1 MRDVGRRCRQIGR
14 DMGQK
19 RRLRRILL
27 SKSQPGGRDLVALN
41 QEHSFSFTED
51 RKINMAEPQYPNL
64 SKAALRLGLFGFIF
78 LMVVTL
84 AGGCMTTSIG
94 SGEGAVKY
102 SIFGGTDLEKIYGEG
117 LQIHPP
123 WVDLI
128 RYDVRVQE
136 QLEDIDAL
144 SSNGLSIGM
153 DASIRW
159 RPEAGALAKL
169 HVTYGGDYYRKLVQP
184 ELRSAVREIV
194 GQFTPEELY
203 STRRTELQE
212 RIFAQVRDAVAGED
226 VTIDAILI
234 RDISLPEQIR
244 TAIENKLKEEQE
256 AERYL
261 FTIQKERLEAQRKEI
276 EATGQAEYQR
286 IITASLSSQFLRYKG
301 IEATQML
308 ANSPNSKTVI
318 IGSGSDGLPIIL
330 GNQ

>member
-1 MRDVGRRCRQIGR
+1 MA
-14 DMGQK
+14 
-19 RRLRRILL
+19 
-27 SKSQPGGRDLVALN
+27 QP
-41 QEHSFSFTED
+41 T
-51 RKINMAEPQYPNL
+51 YPNL
-64 SKAALRLGLFGFIF
+64 SRAALRLSLMAFGFVLI
-78 LMVVTL
+78 VSL

-102 SIFGGTDLEKIYGEG
+102 SVFGGTDLEKRYGEG
-117 LQIHPP
+117 LQIHAP
-123 WVDLI
+123 WVNLV

-136 QLEDIDAL
+136 QVEDIDAL

-153 DASIRW
+153 DASVRW
-159 RPEAGALAKL
+159 RPEAGALPAL
-169 HVTYGGDYYRKLVQP
+169 HVTYGEDYYRKLVQP

-203 STRRTELQE
+203 SSRRTELQE
-212 RIFAQVRDAVAGED
+212 RIFQQVRDAVAGEN
-226 VTIDAILI
+226 VTVDAILI

-256 AERYL
+256 AERYQ
-261 FTIQKERLEAQRKEI
+261 FTIEKERLEAERKEI

-286 IITASLSSQFLRYKG
+286 IITASLSAQFLRYKG
-301 IEATQML
+301 IEATQAL
-308 ANSPNSKTVI
+308 ATSPNAKTVV